1 MDTLTAPLI
10 LHHYDG
16 SPFAEKT
23 RLMLGYKRL
32 PWLSVKVPVIM
43 PKPDVVALT
52 GGYRKTPIAQVGADI
67 YCDTALI
74 AQLLEARAP
83 AAAGSPSL
91 FPSSAPLAPLLAQW
105 ADSTLFWTVIPYAM
119 QPAGMATIFKNVPP
133 EVLKAFA
140 ADRAP
145 FTASMKRQTAAD
157 ATVNLAVYLGSLDAQ
172 LADGRPYLLGMAAS
186 IADFAVAHCGWYVRR
201 AGTLADIVTRHVHFN
216 AWLDRMLAI
225 GHGSFE
231 PISSE
236 QALAIAKAAPSH
248 APTAV
253 QAGLGFEAGQAVTVT
268 PTDYGMDP
276 VAGTL
281 VGLSADEV
289 VLARSDERAGHV
301 HVHFPRRGF
310 QIKTETT

>member
-1 MDTLTAPLI
+1 MNPLI

-52 GGYRKTPIAQVGADI
+52 GGYRKTPIVQIGADI
-67 YCDTALI
+67 YCDTARI

-83 AAAGSPSL
+83 AGADTPAL
-91 FPSSAPLAPLLAQW
+91 FPGNQPLAPLLAQW

-119 QPAGMATIFKNVPP
+119 QPAGMATIFKGAPP
-133 EVLKAFA
+133 EMLKAFA

-157 ATVNLAVYLGSLDAQ
+157 ATVNLAGYLGSLDAQ
-172 LADGRPYLLGMAAS
+172 LADGRPYLLGFEAS
-186 IADFAVAHCGWYVRR
+186 IADFAVAHCGWYLRR
-201 AGTLADIVTRHVHFN
+201 TGALAEILARHVHLD

-225 GHGSFE
+225 GHGHFE
-231 PISSE
+231 PLSSE
-236 QALAIAKAAPSH
+236 QALAIAKAAPAH
-248 APTAV
+248 APTTV
-253 QAGLGFEAGQAVTVT
+253 QAGMGFEAGQAVTVT

-281 VGLSADEV
+281 VGLTADEV
-289 VLARSDERAGHV
+289 VLARSDDRAGRV

-310 QIKTETT
+310 QIKPETT